1 VSDLR
6 FLALD
11 HPFTLSAP
19 EPLRSVFAHA
29 LEPLSVDS
37 GTSVP
42 PRECGHITVAE
53 ATDGRWTFTSERAE
67 PSPMA
72 LGSLVARVLEYVNQ
86 RAAASLTFE
95 VPLHA
100 AGVRT
105 AGGGVIA
112 LAGSSGAGKS
122 TLGAAAMLA
131 GWGFLAEEIA
141 AVDPVSLAVRPYHRP
156 IGLRRGGAGALGIEY
171 PEFDD
176 GRYSDVYPWP
186 VPTDRRAHD
195 GTLLGIALVH
205 RNDTDVAITE
215 VGQARA
221 LAELV
226 EHTVVPDDERVA
238 AVFGLLDSLVRR
250 VPIVRLAYDTPADGV
265 GLLDE
270 LASRWES

>member
-1 VSDLR
+1 VSDLH

-11 HPFTLSAP
+11 HSFTLSAP
-19 EPLRSVFAHA
+19 EPLRSVFTDA
-29 LEPLSVDS
+29 LEPLRLEPGAVLPA
-37 GTSVP
+37 GE
-42 PRECGHITVAE
+42 RGHITVAE
-53 ATDGRWTFTSERAE
+53 APEGRWTFAAERAE

-72 LGSLVARVLEYVNQ
+72 IGSLVARVLEYVNQ
-86 RAAASLTFE
+86 RAAASLTAE
-95 VPLHA
+95 VPVHA

-112 LAGSSGAGKS
+112 LAGTSGAGKS

-141 AVDPVSLAVRPYHRP
+141 AVDPFSLAVRPYHRP
-156 IGLRRGGAGALGIEY
+156 IGLRRGGAGALGIAY
-171 PEFDD
+171 PDFDD
-176 GRYSDVYPWP
+176 DRYSDVYPWP
-186 VPTDRRAHD
+186 VPADRRAHD

-205 RNDTDVAITE
+205 RNETDVAITE
-215 VGQARA
+215 IGQARA

-265 GLLDE
+265 ALLDE
-270 LASRWES
+270 LATRWEP